1 MEKRK
6 LLFVTS
12 ELTPFNDITEIAQKI
27 ADIPNHLASNG
38 LDVRILMPRFGT
50 INERRHRLHEV
61 VRLSGINVMFND
73 EDFALTVKVAS
84 LPNSKHRLQV
94 YFLHNDEFFKRRYD
108 YLDENETFFEDNSE
122 RMIFFNRGVME
133 TLKKFGWAPDF
144 IVCNGWMTSL
154 VPLYARTL
162 YSNDPVFSESK
173 IFFNI
178 FKKDNECQMEE
189 KFIEKALLDKNI
201 AANKAEHYKEGNFDA
216 MCKGAIHYS
225 DGLIVSSTELH
236 EELLSC
242 ISNSKKPVFNLEDNG
257 ATSIELSNFIKES
270 KPVAKGA

>member
-27 ADIPNHLASNG
+27 SDIPNHLASNG

-154 VPLYARTL
+154 IPLYARTL
-162 YSNDPVFSESK
+162 YSNDPVFSDSK

-178 FKKDNECQMEE
+178 FKKDNECKMED

-201 AANKAEHYKEGNFDA
+201 ATNKAEHYASSNFDG

-225 DGLIVSSTELH
+225 DGLIVSSSELH
-236 EELLSC
+236 EELLHC
-242 ISNSKKPVFNLEDNG
+242 INNSKKPVFNLEDNG
-257 ATSIELSNFIKES
+257 LSSIELSNFIKES

>member
-1 MEKRK
+1 
-6 LLFVTS
+6 
-12 ELTPFNDITEIAQKI
+12 
-27 ADIPNHLASNG
+27 
-38 LDVRILMPRFGT
+38 
-50 INERRHRLHEV
+50 
-61 VRLSGINVMFND
+61 MFND

-201 AANKAEHYKEGNFDA
+201 AANKAEHFAEGNFDA

-225 DGLIVSSTELH
+225 DGLIVSTTELH
-236 EELLSC
+236 EELMSC
-242 ISNSKKPVFNLEDNG
+242 IGSSKKPVFNLEDNG
-257 ATSIELSNFIKES
+257 ATSVELSNFIKES

>member
-27 ADIPNHLASNG
+27 SDIPNHLASNG

-154 VPLYARTL
+154 IPLYARTL
-162 YSNDPVFSESK
+162 YSNDPVFSDSK

-178 FKKDNECQMEE
+178 FKKDNECKMED

-201 AANKAEHYKEGNFDA
+201 AANKAEHYASSNFDG

-225 DGLIVSSTELH
+225 DGLIISSSELH
-236 EELLSC
+236 EELLHS
-242 ISNSKKPVFNLEDNG
+242 INNSKKPVFNLEDNG
-257 ATSIELSNFIKES
+257 LSSIELSNFIKES